1 MVGETKRQLGI
12 FQIKQ
17 FKVNLIS
24 TLSKAGEELTVE
36 RYLTTIFLPLTMF
49 GFLTSFVLKF
59 YIFSL
64 LNLGGPI
71 LLAPYALPV
80 LCLAIA
86 LAYPFAY
93 ISARGKDIDTKIHLF
108 TTYIGVLSTTGS
120 ERRLLFSMASEK
132 KEYGVVA
139 QEMKKILKIA
149 DSWNMGFV
157 KACRVIAK
165 TTPSIIFKDFLD
177 RLAHAF
183 QVGGNIQ
190 EFLRQEIDVVM
201 NDYERMYRQA
211 LYKIEAANSLY
222 IHMIITLAF
231 IGSFALI
238 FPLLIGYEITNVLYG
253 MVVVFIAID
262 VAMFMFV
269 KSVTPSDDLLH
280 TLPIKT
286 KGQLQIEKT
295 LLPVA
300 FFCLLI
306 FVVLMLSNSFSLPVV
321 ISASQTPWLVVGI
334 MSGREEAAVKRKDDN
349 FPTFIRSVGSSAG
362 VRGGSVTPVIASLRL
377 HDYGPLTEDIKALH
391 RRLTLGDMTR
401 SWRYFAGESG
411 SNLIDK
417 FSRIFVEAS
426 HAGGDPAVV
435 GETLSKNFSRIN
447 TLRKFRQQSGSTL
460 KGMLYNAMLGISI
473 SIYITVG
480 LVLVLGE
487 VLAKYT
493 AGSSAEYLP
502 SKISTGTLNIDF
514 IAFLIWLLILIHAF
528 LSAVIIKIVD
538 GGDMYNALVHYVIM
552 TWMGVFVMLATPKIF
567 EILVPI

>member
-1 MVGETKRQLGI
+1 MVGETK
-12 FQIKQ
+12 K
-17 FKVNLIS
+17 FKVALIG
-24 TLSKAGEELTVE
+24 TLSKAGEELTFE
-36 RYLTTIFLPLTMF
+36 RYLTTIFLPLVIF
-49 GFLTSFVLKF
+49 GMLTSFILKYSVSKLF
-59 YIFSL
+59 QLEGLIT
-64 LNLGGPI
+64 
-71 LLAPYALPV
+71 LAPYALPV
-80 LCLAIA
+80 VCLAIA

-93 ISARGKDIDTKIHLF
+93 IGARGKDIDTKIHLF

-120 ERRLLFSMASEK
+120 ERRLLFNMASEK

-157 KACRVIAK
+157 KACRVVAK
-165 TTPSIIFKDFLD
+165 TTPSIIFKDFID
-177 RLAHAF
+177 RLAHAL

-211 LYKIEAANSLY
+211 LYKIEAANSMY
-222 IHMIITLAF
+222 IHIVITLAF
-231 IGSFALI
+231 LGSFALI
-238 FPLLIGYEITNVLYG
+238 FPLLTGHEITSVLYG
-253 MVVVFIAID
+253 VLGTFLAID
-262 VAMFMFV
+262 VAMFMLI

-286 KGQLQIEKT
+286 KGQLRIEKM

-300 FFCLLI
+300 FLCLLI
-306 FVVLMLSNSFSLPVV
+306 FVILMLSNRFSLPVV
-321 ISASQTPWLVVGI
+321 ISASQTPWLIVGI
-334 MSGREEAAVKRKDDN
+334 MSGKEEAAIKRKDDN

-391 RRLTLGDMTR
+391 RRLTLGDVTR

-426 HAGGDPAVV
+426 HAGGDPAVI

-460 KGMLYNAMLGISI
+460 AGMLYNSMLGISI

-480 LVLVLGE
+480 LVLILGE
-487 VLAKYT
+487 VLTKHGT
-493 AGSSAEYLP
+493 GSTTEYLP
-502 SKISTGTLNIDF
+502 SQIATGTLNIDF
-514 IAFLIWLLILIHAF
+514 ITLLMWLLILSHAF

-538 GGDMYNALVHYVIM
+538 GGDMYNALVHYVVM
-552 TWMGVFVMLATPKIF
+552 SWMGVFVMLVTPKIF
-567 EILVPI
+567 KVLVPI